1 MADFVARSAV
11 KSAERKLT
19 TPIDTISNF
28 VSLVNNFITNN
39 PLGCTP
45 YLSAGQTV
53 AGVVK
58 GTEYY
63 SGKVVYEDALAK
75 TVGTISIK
83 APTMAAFNTDVITI
97 LADATLRSAMGGTPS
112 HDSSED
118 NFSCTVKCHYSND
131 ELFQI
136 AFKRDSIVV
145 SSYEDDAIL
154 TAVETW
160 ADSVTA
166 LA

>member
-1 MADFVARSAV
+1 MADFVAKSVV

-19 TPIDTISNF
+19 TSIDTLANF
-28 VSLVNNFITNN
+28 VSLVNDFITNN
-39 PLGCTP
+39 PLGCTS

-75 TVGTISIK
+75 TVGTITIK

-118 NFSCTVKCHYSND
+118 TFSCTVKCHYSND